1 MLAVWP
7 LGVLLQLGDKP
18 VVAIV
23 VKLTAVVPA
32 VLKAGVEVDTVK
44 VPDPVPEYV
53 SPEVA
58 PTL

>member
-1 MLAVWP
+1 MAVWP
-7 LGVLLQLGDKP
+7 LGVVLQLGDKP

-32 VLKAGVEVDTVK
+32 VLKAGVVVDTVK
-44 VPDPVPEYV
+44 VPDPFPEYV
-53 SPEVA
+53 RPEVA